1 MQLFS
6 ATKISFRYLCE
17 HICQIVFAQNIRP
30 FAATTTRPGPGHI
43 PHSLTGTVVGICSW
57 PEFQLRSCRQTFNLD
72 TSGGVWAPVRV
83 SLRIS
88 VSISIS
94 SSVRVKSEFGLSVWS
109 ARVAPLDWSHKK
121 FFLFRFFVQLL
132 LAFVFVFVF
141 GSDNCVAWLK
151 RNKLQNLS
159 QSFMKSA
166 ALFLWF
172 CLCHYTISF
181 IVLLSSYF
189 YCALPQ

>member
-17 HICQIVFAQNIRP
+17 HICQIVFAQNIRS
-30 FAATTTRPGPGHI
+30 FAATTTRPGPGPI

-72 TSGGVWAPVRV
+72 TSGGVWAPVR
-83 SLRIS
+83 IS

-94 SSVRVKSEFGLSVWS
+94 SSVRVKSEFGLSV
-109 ARVAPLDWSHKK
+109 RVAPLDWSHKK

-181 IVLLSSYF
+181 IVLLSRYF